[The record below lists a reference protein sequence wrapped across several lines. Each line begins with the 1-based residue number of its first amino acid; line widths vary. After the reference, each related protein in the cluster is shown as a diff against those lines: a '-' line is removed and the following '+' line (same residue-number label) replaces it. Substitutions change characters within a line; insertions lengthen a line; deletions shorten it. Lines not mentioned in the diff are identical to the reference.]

1 MLKKRD
7 LHVNVLDG
15 DYNCL
20 PLAPL
25 CSKYKTY
32 TYTVFLGF
40 EYVFYFSPF
49 FSNTSVCKI
58 NVYESLNQ
66 NWIDRIE
73 LSSILFH
80 YDPVCCRSCS
90 ADLLHCFWPSLFSL
104 NSLAS
109 FILSSLFYPQMDMM
123 IFAVGLLFQ
132 LKSLLWVQSKNLSTF
147 FYK

>member
-1 MLKKRD
+1 MLKKPD
-7 LHVNVLDG
+7 LNVFDG

-66 NWIDRIE
+66 NWMDRIE

-80 YDPVCCRSCS
+80 YDPVCYRSCS
-90 ADLLHCFWPSLFSL
+90 ADLLHCFMAFLVLFG
-104 NSLAS
+104 LATFLHFKLS
-109 FILSSLFYPQMDMM
+109 FLPADGYDDFCRRL
-123 IFAVGLLFQ
+123 AVSAQ
-132 LKSLLWVQSKNLSTF
+132 VIVVSAE
-147 FYK
+147 